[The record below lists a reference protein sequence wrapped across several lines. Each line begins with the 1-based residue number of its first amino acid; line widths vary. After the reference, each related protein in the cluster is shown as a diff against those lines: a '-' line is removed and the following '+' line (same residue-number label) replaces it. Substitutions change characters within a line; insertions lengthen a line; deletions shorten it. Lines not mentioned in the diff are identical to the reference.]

1 MSAAAQVTTTAGSSA
16 SPGAAGSGVAGERP
30 AAGAG
35 IRITDLHLA
44 FRGPA
49 AALEVLDG
57 VTLEVAP
64 REVVALIGPNG
75 CGKSTLLRV
84 VAGLLRPDRGVV
96 SLDGEPVVG
105 PDPRLALVFQ
115 EPRLLPWR
123 SAEDNVRFP
132 MELAGW
138 PPARQAARAAELLGL
153 VGLRDFAATRPAHL
167 SGGMRQRLAIA
178 RALALEPSVLLLDE
192 PFSALDALTRERF
205 NVELLRLWERTG
217 TTIIL
222 VTHSITEAV
231 FVADRVAVLS
241 PRPGHVVATVPVEL
255 PRPRSPAQLDS
266 AIVSRAAAAIRAQL
280 VDTTDDQVALREA
293 AAVPPRPGTT
303 AARIRETAA
312 EAGTAAWFDPFGHE
326 DD

>member
-1 MSAAAQVTTTAGSSA
+1 MSAAVQGTRGAGSSA
-16 SPGAAGSGVAGERP
+16 HPGAAGGRP
-30 AAGAG
+30 GAGAG

-44 FRGPA
+44 FRGPTTT
-49 AALEVLDG
+49 LDVLDG
-57 VTLEVAP
+57 VSFEVAP
-64 REVVALIGPNG
+64 REVLALIGPNG
-75 CGKSTLLRV
+75 SGKSTLLRV
-84 VAGLLRPDRGVV
+84 AAGLLRPDRGQVTI
-96 SLDGEPVVG
+96 DGQPVDG
-105 PDPRLALVFQ
+105 PDSRLALVFQ

-123 SAEDNVRFP
+123 SAEENVRFP

-138 PPARQAARAAELLGL
+138 PPARQAARAAELLGM

-217 TTIIL
+217 TTIVL

-241 PRPGHVVATVPVEL
+241 PRPGHIVGIVPVEL

-280 VDTTDDQVALREA
+280 VDTTDDQITLREA
-293 AAVPPRPGTT
+293 MAPSGPGSGAAW
-303 AARIRETAA
+303 IRETAA

-326 DD
+326 AD